1 MRLIFFS
8 FKNRYRQK
16 ELNNFLNTRIYG
28 KYFILNLGGPF
39 KNFIAKILLFLKIGK
54 AISCDGRPLISDK
67 SKGINF
73 WMRGTTLNIPNDFKN
88 LNNNFVTIDN
98 PFVQNKK
105 IFQMYPI
112 KIKKTQIQ
120 DDLKIVYMSRI
131 DIGSNIEEK
140 NIWDKYKV
148 QLIEDFTLI
157 DNSNFWKKISLNCK
171 DEIKT
176 FNLYKKLKLF
186 LRFEIIENL
195 KKIFNKKLNLIG
207 DDWIVFPFNSL
218 PSNYN
223 IRKIKNMYKG
233 NICLDLGSIEGSIS
247 LYPRSIQIIES
258 GGLIIQSIQSDS
270 KKVWKNIHNKIL
282 FNNLSDL
289 ISLIEKLLDN
299 KNYSFTLLQ
308 EISENFRHSD
318 KSIEKSLDKTF
329 NILN

>member
-1 MRLIFFS
+1 MRLIYFS
-8 FKNRYRQK
+8 FKHRYRQK
-16 ELNNFLNTRIYG
+16 ELNNFLNTRICG

-39 KNFIAKILLFLKIGK
+39 KNFIAKILLFLRIGK

-98 PFVQNKK
+98 PFIENKK

-112 KIKKTQIQ
+112 NIKKTQIQ

-131 DIGSNIEEK
+131 DINANTEEK

-157 DNSNFWKKISLNCK
+157 DNSDFWKKISLNCK

>member
-1 MRLIFFS
+1 MRLIYFS
-8 FKNRYRQK
+8 FKHRYRQK
-16 ELNNFLNTRIYG
+16 ELNNFLNTRICG

-39 KNFIAKILLFLKIGK
+39 KNFIAKILLFLRIGK

-120 DDLKIVYMSRI
+120 DDLKIIYMSRI
-131 DIGSNIEEK
+131 DIGSNTEEK
-140 NIWDKYKV
+140 NIWDKYKI

-176 FNLYKKLKLF
+176 FNLYKKLKFF

-289 ISLIEKLLDN
+289 ISLVEKLLDN
-299 KNYSFTLLQ
+299 KKYCFTLLQ

-318 KSIEKSLDKTF
+318 KSIEKNLDKIF

>member
-8 FKNRYRQK
+8 FKHRYRQK
-16 ELNNFLNTRIYG
+16 ELNNFLNTRICG

-39 KNFIAKILLFLKIGK
+39 KNFIAKILLFLRIGK

-120 DDLKIVYMSRI
+120 DDLKIIYMSRI
-131 DIGSNIEEK
+131 DIGSNTEEK
-140 NIWDKYKV
+140 NIWDKYKI

-186 LRFEIIENL
+186 LRFEIIKNIE
-195 KKIFNKKLNLIG
+195 KIFNKKLNLIG

-247 LYPRSIQIIES
+247 LYPRSIQIVES
-258 GGLIIQSIQSDS
+258 GGLIIQSIQSDN

>member
-1 MRLIFFS
+1 MELAFFS
-8 FKNRYRQK
+8 FKHRYRKK
-16 ELNNFLNTRIYG
+16 ELNNFLTTRIYG

-39 KNFIAKILLFLKIGK
+39 KHFVARILMFLKIGK
-54 AISCDGRPLISDK
+54 AISCDGRPIISDK
-67 SKGINF
+67 SRGINF
-73 WMRGTTLNIPNDFKN
+73 WLRGTTLNIPNDLKK
-88 LNNNFVTIDN
+88 LNNNFVHIYN
-98 PFVQNKK
+98 PLFEENKV
-105 IFQMYPI
+105 FQIYPI
-112 KIKKTQIQ
+112 KIKKAQIQ
-120 DDLKIVYMSRI
+120 KDLKIIYISRV
-131 DIGSNIEEK
+131 NIETNFEEK
-140 NIWDKYKV
+140 NIWEKYKD

-157 DNSNFWKKISLNCK
+157 DNNNFWEKISLNNN

-176 FNLYKKLKLF
+176 FDLYKKLKLL

-207 DDWIVFPFNSL
+207 DDWIMFPFNSL

-223 IRKIKNMYKG
+223 IRKIKRTYMG
-233 NICLDLGSIEGSIS
+233 NVCLDLGSIEGSIS

-270 KKVWKNIHNKIL
+270 KKVWKNLHNKIS

-289 ISLIEKLLDN
+289 ISLVEKLLNN
-299 KNYSFTLLQ
+299 KKYCFTLLQ
-308 EISENFRHSD
+308 EISENFRNSD